1 MLWSSLKPI
10 EVRDDPGMNPCVKVL
25 KIFSGVIITYMLQ
38 EVCSRQ
44 ILHTMSTFRIR
55 AL

>member
-25 KIFSGVIITYMLQ
+25 KSSPEL
-38 EVCSRQ
+38 
-44 ILHTMSTFRIR
+44 L
-55 AL
+55 